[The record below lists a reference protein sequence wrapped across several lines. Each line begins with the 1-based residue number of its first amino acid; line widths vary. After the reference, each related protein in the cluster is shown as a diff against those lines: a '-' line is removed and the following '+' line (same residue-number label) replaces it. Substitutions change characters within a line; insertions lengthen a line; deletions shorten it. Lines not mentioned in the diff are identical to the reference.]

1 MNIELFLITGIII
14 IFQTVPKS
22 KFGLSIMQFFIRNEI
37 ILGNIKWFCENY
49 QSPKLKCVSVI
60 SVNRSEDDVQ
70 CQGEPLEDSD
80 NNEDQ
85 NKISNK
91 YVASMLSIFSE
102 LLIKCPINFLW
113 LGN

>member
-1 MNIELFLITGIII
+1 MKITNHQSWSVWSAI
-14 IFQTVPKS
+14 
-22 KFGLSIMQFFIRNEI
+22 SI
-37 ILGNIKWFCENY
+37 
-49 QSPKLKCVSVI
+49 
-60 SVNRSEDDVQ
+60 NRSEDDVQ

-85 NKISNK
+85 SKISNK
-91 YVASMLSIFSE
+91 YVASMLSIFSV